1 MTRIVTCTYR
11 CKPLPK
17 RRGRR
22 LAMITGPAIVIAK
35 KSRHPVL
42 EEAAAAEGALCHGA
56 RLGAGARVRDSW
68 RASRQTSRS
77 SWRPGVPRI
86 ELRWRCAHCG
96 SRLTDWVVA

>member
-1 MTRIVTCTYR
+1 MPSAMTRIVTCTYR

-42 EEAAAAEGALCHGA
+42 EEAAAEVEELHTA
-56 RLGAGARVRDSW
+56 RPE
-68 RASRQTSRS
+68 RADDIQPSVNASQR
-77 SWRPGVPRI
+77 
-86 ELRWRCAHCG
+86 
-96 SRLTDWVVA
+96 